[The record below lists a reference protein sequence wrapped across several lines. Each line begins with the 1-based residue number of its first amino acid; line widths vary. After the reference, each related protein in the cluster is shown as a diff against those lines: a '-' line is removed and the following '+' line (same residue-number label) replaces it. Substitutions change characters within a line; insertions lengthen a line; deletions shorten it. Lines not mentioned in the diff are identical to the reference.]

1 MPCSPQVAGHLVPCG
16 VIRHSNR
23 RSSGFASNAWFLGH
37 PMRLF
42 LGLALST
49 SFTSTNDRLPK
60 EARGM
65 FLLFQGEN
73 FVSYAGY
80 GGATANTMRITGVF
94 TPAEFRGRGYG
105 QLICW
110 YVSWWT
116 GGTWLNHW
124 ISSSGRFNIYRKPLA
139 SIWWFWW

>member
-1 MPCSPQVAGHLVPCG
+1 MTP
-16 VIRHSNR
+16 
-23 RSSGFASNAWFLGH
+23 
-37 PMRLF
+37 
-42 LGLALST
+42 
-49 SFTSTNDRLPK
+49 RLPK

-65 FLLFQGEN
+65 FLLFQGED

-116 GGTWLNHW
+116 AGTWLVRTESH
-124 ISSSGRFNIYRKPLA
+124 PLGNCG
-139 SIWWFWW
+139 SI

>member
-1 MPCSPQVAGHLVPCG
+1 MACSLQVAGQLIPCG
-16 VIRHSNR
+16 VIRHFPIEDPR
-23 RSSGFASNAWFLGH
+23 GLDDFPHITGVVPARSLETKTH
-37 PMRLF
+37 
-42 LGLALST
+42 
-49 SFTSTNDRLPK
+49 RLPK

-65 FLLFQGEN
+65 FLLFKGED

-94 TPAEFRGRGYG
+94 TPADCRGRGYG

-116 GGTWLNHW
+116 GAWLNELVESW
-124 ISSSGRFNIYRKPLA
+124 KSISHRIG
-139 SIWWFWW
+139 